1 MKTEAT
7 VGAFVLV
14 AAAILLTT
22 IYRVSTSTLR
32 GERVS
37 YRTYFKYAG
46 GLSPGADV
54 LFGGIKVGSVTAV
67 QPDSEDPTRIEIR
80 LDVKLGTPLN
90 VNSVAK
96 LGSVTVVTSPVISIS
111 TGSKE
116 ARRLQAGE
124 VIPSQETVS
133 LDDMERKIDTLA
145 DSAQTLL
152 ESAKKDLNDF
162 TGDARA
168 LIANLKNITGDPN
181 QRHIAEILANADG
194 VIARVSPKIDQL
206 ADQATKLMAGA
217 DAAVAK
223 VGPLMDNANTTV
235 SSANEAI
242 ASIRDPLKT
251 DLATLNETLLE
262 ARGLMR
268 DLRSTVRAKD
278 KDLEYTIDNVRTI
291 TDNLNDLTESL
302 KQRPWSLI
310 RIRQPEDR
318 RVPSTG
324 GHR

>member
-1 MKTEAT
+1 
-7 VGAFVLV
+7 
-14 AAAILLTT
+14 
-22 IYRVSTSTLR
+22 
-32 GERVS
+32 
-37 YRTYFKYAG
+37 
-46 GLSPGADV
+46 
-54 LFGGIKVGSVTAV
+54 V

-181 QRHIAEILANADG
+181 QRHIAEILANADA

-206 ADQATKLMAGA
+206 ADQATKLMGDA

-223 VGPLMDNANTTV
+223 VGPLMENANTTV

-242 ASIRDPLKT
+242 SNIRDPLKT